1 MAPQL
6 LRLHLLEGHSRR
18 NTAFLL
24 PARLY
29 FALFQR
35 FLSPMDSSGC
45 SQRSGDAGGDVVSHG
60 SSACPSL
67 PVPPSDPQR
76 SRDSLRLLLGSLRR
90 SGGHQCGGHRSGGHL
105 PALPPIPRSARSQH
119 PFAVS
124 TGIIYQGKGFIFNP
138 LALSQPFPTA
148 CPHPSPMS
156 HPLCLLL
163 VGFHPWLPL
172 AAHGCDPQ
180 PGALPQGWPRVVLL
194 PAGVN
199 PLGKQRFPVGSCW
212 ECCQGGC
219 TEVKLSPELS
229 SSSVVSA
236 RLKCLLGGWE
246 IGIWAFPG

>member
-60 SSACPSL
+60 SSARPSL
-67 PVPPSDPQR
+67 PIPPSDP
-76 SRDSLRLLLGSLRR
+76 SAPKTASDSSWDHSEGLVVISVVVIALVVTSQPCYPFHVPLVPNTPLPFPQESFIRERGLFLTLWLFPSLFP
-90 SGGHQCGGHRSGGHL
+90 Q
-105 PALPPIPRSARSQH
+105 PVPIPAPDPIPCACSWWDSIPGSRWLLM
-119 PFAVS
+119 AV
-124 TGIIYQGKGFIFNP
+124 T
-138 LALSQPFPTA
+138 
-148 CPHPSPMS
+148 
-156 HPLCLLL
+156 
-163 VGFHPWLPL
+163 
-172 AAHGCDPQ
+172 PQ

-236 RLKCLLGGWE
+236 RLKCLLG
-246 IGIWAFPG
+246 